1 MTPLKFKV
9 ILDIK
14 FKCLIHKCDTG
25 HRKKWVKNA
34 FKNCHNGYKKLAL
47 PFLIN
52 GNR

>member
-25 HRKKWVKNA
+25 DRKNA
-34 FKNCHNGYKKLAL
+34 FKNCHTGYKKLAL